1 MNMRGRRFEVDRE
14 NKKVLGVCAGIANR
28 TGIDPTIVRV
38 GVVVLALLISVKAFI
53 VLYLVGALVGWR
65 RGSPDST
72 RSSSSG
78 YRPSFATARG
88 EESRDR
94 MRNMDLRMQAIET
107 YVTSSNSRLARE
119 IEDLR

>member
-14 NKKVLGVCAGIANR
+14 NRKLLGVCAGIANQ

-65 RGSPDST
+65 RGAH
-72 RSSSSG
+72 SSA
-78 YRPSFATARG
+78 YRPSLATPRS
-88 EESRDR
+88 EESRER
-94 MRNMDLRMQAIET
+94 MRNLDLRMQAIET